1 MKARGRQKE
10 THRAKKETKE
20 KEKGG
25 RGFSMLPLVA
35 AVFLF
40 GVVIG
45 TTMGHDAGAAPD
57 APLRRSLRGG
67 AGAAPPPIAAAPVA
81 AAPIAAAPN
90 AAAPKAAA
98 PIAAPPNA
106 AAPRAAAPIAAAPA
120 PPAAA
125 PLEVPRA
132 APPPPA
138 TSTDRSRRVMS
149 LRSLRD
155 GTAYATAAAPL
166 DRDSVSG
173 AAFVYVDGADKSAD
187 IKTVVSNKET
197 GCDVGDARDGYAL
210 AVNNWETRD
219 GQLTLEWGDA
229 TTGCR
234 KLASGPRAVVAPDRW
249 THVAFVLSPTTA
261 ALFVD
266 GAEVARERV
275 GDRRS
280 PQRTQ
285 PLRVGQYADAFY
297 PFVGNISGLVIF
309 DGALTASDVRALAAA
324 SAPGAAAAPP
334 RTGPAVAASFPL
346 ADWPG
351 AKGANVAGDG
361 RGLAYARA
369 SPAARAGAARAAPG
383 GSFAVG
389 YDAWEPTPEKLAASD
404 ATAAGRAAKVRDAMR
419 HAWKGYKDRAWGRDE
434 LKPVSG
440 RGHDNWGGMGV
451 TLVDS
456 LDTLWLMG
464 LRQEFDEAKRWV
476 RDSLRF
482 DRTGDVSVFETT
494 IRELGG
500 LLAAFDLSGDKVFL
514 DKARDLGQRLA
525 HAFDTPTGIPK
536 GSTSLREG
544 RAKDVGWTGGNAV
557 LAELGSVELEFR
569 YLGYKLGDAS
579 FSDKA
584 NRVFEQF
591 STMKGTQG
599 LFPIYVDPRNGGL
612 KSRKIT
618 FGALGDSYYEY
629 LLKTWLQGGR
639 TETRLREMYDE
650 AMDGMVDL
658 LLQHSSPSNLAYV
671 ADIDGGTVHKMDHLV
686 CFLGGVLALGAKT
699 DPRGFDSPRARRDL
713 HVAEALTHTCVQMY
727 LRQPTKLAPEFVT
740 FRRGADMVVAPSAP
754 FYILRPE
761 TAESLF
767 VLHEVTKNPVYRDW
781 GWEIFSA
788 IEARCRTAHGYG
800 SVPDVR
806 KVTKPDDRMES
817 FFLAETLKYLY
828 LLQDPNH
835 AVDLETAVFNTEAH
849 PLRNIGPGK
858 YTSSRLTT
866 G

>member
-67 AGAAPPPIAAAPVA
+67 AGAAPPPIAAAP
-81 AAPIAAAPN
+81 
-90 AAAPKAAA
+90 
-98 PIAAPPNA
+98 
-106 AAPRAAAPIAAAPA
+106 PA
-120 PPAAA
+120 G
-125 PLEVPRA
+125 R
-132 APPPPA
+132 PPPPA
-138 TSTDRSRRVMS
+138 ASTDRSRRVKS

-155 GTAYATAAAPL
+155 GTAYARASAPL
-166 DRDSVSG
+166 DRDSVS
-173 AAFVYVDGADKSAD
+173 ARVRIVDGADKSAD

-229 TTGCR
+229 ATGCR

-285 PLRVGQYADAFY
+285 PLRVAQYADAFY

-309 DGALTASDVRALAAA
+309 DGALTASD
-324 SAPGAAAAPP
+324 
-334 RTGPAVAASFPL
+334 
-346 ADWPG
+346 
-351 AKGANVAGDG
+351 GANVAGDG

-369 SPAARAGAARAAPG
+369 SPAARAPRVAS

-419 HAWKGYKDRAWGRDE
+419 HAWKGYKDRAWG
-434 LKPVSG
+434 
-440 RGHDNWGGMGV
+440 
-451 TLVDS
+451 
-456 LDTLWLMG
+456 
-464 LRQEFDEAKRWV
+464 A
-476 RDSLRF
+476 
-482 DRTGDVSVFETT
+482 
-494 IRELGG
+494 
-500 LLAAFDLSGDKVFL
+500 
-514 DKARDLGQRLA
+514 
-525 HAFDTPTGIPK
+525 
-536 GSTSLREG
+536 TS
-544 RAKDVGWTGGNAV
+544 
-557 LAELGSVELEFR
+557 S
-569 YLGYKLGDAS
+569 S
-579 FSDKA
+579 P
-584 NRVFEQF
+584 VFEQF

-639 TETRLREMYDE
+639 TETRLRGMYDE

-699 DPRGFDSPRARRDL
+699 DQRASTRRARDL
-713 HVAEALTHTCVQMY
+713 HVAEALTHLRPMY

-788 IEARCRTAHGYG
+788 IEARCRTAHGDG

-858 YTSSRLTT
+858 FTSSRLTT

>member
-1 MKARGRQKE
+1 
-10 THRAKKETKE
+10 
-20 KEKGG
+20 
-25 RGFSMLPLVA
+25 
-35 AVFLF
+35 
-40 GVVIG
+40 
-45 TTMGHDAGAAPD
+45 
-57 APLRRSLRGG
+57 
-67 AGAAPPPIAAAPVA
+67 
-81 AAPIAAAPN
+81 
-90 AAAPKAAA
+90 
-98 PIAAPPNA
+98 
-106 AAPRAAAPIAAAPA
+106 
-120 PPAAA
+120 
-125 PLEVPRA
+125 
-132 APPPPA
+132 
-138 TSTDRSRRVMS
+138 
-149 LRSLRD
+149 
-155 GTAYATAAAPL
+155 
-166 DRDSVSG
+166 
-173 AAFVYVDGADKSAD
+173 
-187 IKTVVSNKET
+187 
-197 GCDVGDARDGYAL
+197 
-210 AVNNWETRD
+210 
-219 GQLTLEWGDA
+219 
-229 TTGCR
+229 
-234 KLASGPRAVVAPDRW
+234 
-249 THVAFVLSPTTA
+249 
-261 ALFVD
+261 
-266 GAEVARERV
+266 
-275 GDRRS
+275 
-280 PQRTQ
+280 
-285 PLRVGQYADAFY
+285 
-297 PFVGNISGLVIF
+297 
-309 DGALTASDVRALAAA
+309 
-324 SAPGAAAAPP
+324 
-334 RTGPAVAASFPL
+334 
-346 ADWPG
+346 
-351 AKGANVAGDG
+351 
-361 RGLAYARA
+361 
-369 SPAARAGAARAAPG
+369 
-383 GSFAVG
+383 
-389 YDAWEPTPEKLAASD
+389 
-404 ATAAGRAAKVRDAMR
+404 
-419 HAWKGYKDRAWGRDE
+419 
-434 LKPVSG
+434 
-440 RGHDNWGGMGV
+440 MGV

-464 LRQEFDEAKRWV
+464 LRQEFDEAKKWV